1 MARRTENWNNAN
13 EIVSYSERINDNC
26 SNKAII
32 TITAIRAIEIST
44 AIRKKVGGL
53 IQEAVQFSADNRL
66 RLKDV
71 KSNLRLNKKNADYKN
86 KANRIANL

>member
-1 MARRTENWNNAN
+1 MKG
-13 EIVSYSERINDNC
+13 YNDNC

-32 TITAIRAIEIST
+32 TITAIWAIEIST

-66 RLKDV
+66 QWKDV
-71 KSNLRLNKKNADYKN
+71 KSNLWLNNNNADYKN
-86 KANRIANL
+86 KANRIANI